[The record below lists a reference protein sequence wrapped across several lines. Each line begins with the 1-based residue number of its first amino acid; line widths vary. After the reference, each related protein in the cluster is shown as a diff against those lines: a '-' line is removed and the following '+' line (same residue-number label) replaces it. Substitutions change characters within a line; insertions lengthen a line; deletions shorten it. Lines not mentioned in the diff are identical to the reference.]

1 MFLSFINQDNEKIIK
16 VLRRLKHTYK
26 KHKNISLLKY
36 VHKWRLLSIGIHRKF
51 NIKNQ
56 YFPHKTNNRCL
67 FSPQIRQKNLTFYK
81 NFTEENDCDYN
92 AVNKSLEERKY
103 NSGSSMIYGEIINK
117 NRSNKYTKP
126 YNFSRSI
133 EKYNTDL
140 STTYNNI
147 NHNNSNLLPYSQFT
161 GYCGR
166 FTGKQDDDLNI
177 YSYDTNLHDKN
188 YSIDYYKVDTY
199 NSNLFIHDNLSQ
211 NLNDTFKLPT
221 YSSSNNIYHPI
232 NPKLNPE
239 ISNVHLLAAKVSNET
254 RGSLFDIKDK
264 LNKLIVDKR
273 KHKLSE
279 ELKKINKSLLP
290 KNKGQSQILIQEK
303 GRLNQRNKL
312 SPYLSVESSVFDS
325 EKSRSKNKKGLKGRT
340 KMMHLSW
347 DQFKKADKSEYI
359 FVNNKEN
366 IFTAS
371 NNSPDISSNT
381 SSNNKASSKTNKNN
395 DENSGSKAEVPA
407 VFSEEKCK
415 ENNNNIFIKNVA
427 LRQKL
432 TGNAGNCCKKI
443 VNNKFNSQTE
453 INCTS
458 PSTFINDLYS
468 KDNLPSSILENSYC
482 VTYKN
487 SCLINSGYDIENE
500 RINLIQNTSSLG
512 NNKVADINKSCRI
525 LTTQSKAQ
533 LLNKSSQI
541 NFPVITT
548 KTYLKPNVINWS
560 QGELS
565 GNNSNSNKLLSGK
578 NRTNVDVRTRPFNLE
593 VRKKCGVGEGEG
605 ENVGENANCSVA
617 PSLKQK
623 KIFSSSTRK
632 NKKKISGC
640 NSKLENQSQKLSP
653 ESYRSEDKDKN
664 NEENG
669 LSQKQLMISSQIV
682 NECFKG
688 EEVAKNRTEEGQF
701 ESSDKKSVIT
711 LQTINDSKL
720 MEMAGGYIMDESLMN
735 WRIANKKLLEKSIDN
750 HTSNF
755 SPNNN
760 NNIIHKKKNIIKN
773 SISIK

>member
-1 MFLSFINQDNEKIIK
+1 
-16 VLRRLKHTYK
+16 
-26 KHKNISLLKY
+26 
-36 VHKWRLLSIGIHRKF
+36 
-51 NIKNQ
+51 
-56 YFPHKTNNRCL
+56 
-67 FSPQIRQKNLTFYK
+67 
-81 NFTEENDCDYN
+81 
-92 AVNKSLEERKY
+92 
-103 NSGSSMIYGEIINK
+103 MIYGEIINK

-395 DENSGSKAEVPA
+395 DENSGSKAEIPA

-432 TGNAGNCCKKI
+432 TGNVGNCCKKI
-443 VNNKFNSQTE
+443 V
-453 INCTS
+453 
-458 PSTFINDLYS
+458 
-468 KDNLPSSILENSYC
+468 
-482 VTYKN
+482 
-487 SCLINSGYDIENE
+487 
-500 RINLIQNTSSLG
+500 
-512 NNKVADINKSCRI
+512 
-525 LTTQSKAQ
+525 
-533 LLNKSSQI
+533 
-541 NFPVITT
+541 
-548 KTYLKPNVINWS
+548 
-560 QGELS
+560 
-565 GNNSNSNKLLSGK
+565 
-578 NRTNVDVRTRPFNLE
+578 
-593 VRKKCGVGEGEG
+593 
-605 ENVGENANCSVA
+605 
-617 PSLKQK
+617 
-623 KIFSSSTRK
+623 
-632 NKKKISGC
+632 
-640 NSKLENQSQKLSP
+640 
-653 ESYRSEDKDKN
+653 
-664 NEENG
+664 
-669 LSQKQLMISSQIV
+669 
-682 NECFKG
+682 
-688 EEVAKNRTEEGQF
+688 
-701 ESSDKKSVIT
+701 
-711 LQTINDSKL
+711 
-720 MEMAGGYIMDESLMN
+720 
-735 WRIANKKLLEKSIDN
+735 
-750 HTSNF
+750 
-755 SPNNN
+755 
-760 NNIIHKKKNIIKN
+760 
-773 SISIK
+773 